1 MSVNLESKPWVDVAI
16 GLLTKDNKVC
26 LSLRQS
32 HQHLADHWEF
42 PGGKIEQ
49 DESPQQ
55 ALIREFKEELGVE
68 TSAWQ
73 SLITIPWHYE
83 KVSVRLQ
90 VFQTDQ
96 FKGEPTGLEGQKVE
110 WCPIVDLANK
120 YFPEAN
126 NGILMALNLPDYY
139 MSIGAYENEVDCLN
153 RFEQS
158 LESGV
163 KLVQFKSKGLS
174 EEVFVKLGNQLAE
187 LAEQS
192 KAKLVLNAD
201 PKLLSLVPN
210 ASGIQ
215 LSSDQAK
222 QYSTRPISADKLLAV
237 STHSME
243 QVEHALTIGADMM
256 LISPVKYTSA
266 HADLDPVGWANLKS
280 MINEI
285 PIPVYALGGMK
296 LEDVVDAKASGAQG
310 VMLTKGLWP
319 S

>member
-49 DESPQQ
+49 DESAQQ

-68 TSAWQ
+68 ASAWQ
-73 SLITIPWHYE
+73 PLITIPWHYE

-110 WCPIVDLANK
+110 WCPIVELANK

-139 MSIGAYENEVDCLN
+139 MSVGAYENEVDCLN
-153 RFEQS
+153 RFQKS

-174 EEVFVKLGNQLAE
+174 EEVFVKLGNQLA
-187 LAEQS
+187 
-192 KAKLVLNAD
+192 
-201 PKLLSLVPN
+201 
-210 ASGIQ
+210 
-215 LSSDQAK
+215 
-222 QYSTRPISADKLLAV
+222 
-237 STHSME
+237 
-243 QVEHALTIGADMM
+243 
-256 LISPVKYTSA
+256 
-266 HADLDPVGWANLKS
+266 
-280 MINEI
+280 
-285 PIPVYALGGMK
+285 
-296 LEDVVDAKASGAQG
+296 
-310 VMLTKGLWP
+310 
-319 S
+319 